1 MVVPLRSDWSDDR
14 CPIARSLDVVGDPWI
29 LLIVRQALS
38 GARRF
43 EQFRTELGI
52 ADTVLS
58 RRLQALV
65 DAGVLARSAYRDGRT
80 RSEYVLTDAGADLL
94 PVLHALV
101 LWGEKHRPH
110 ADPDVSMQ
118 IVHAGCGAVTSTADT
133 CSACGD
139 LLEPAAVSWR
149 RSWRPDDVPLSG
161 IMPAVPT
168 TDRATAPAP

>member
-1 MVVPLRSDWSDDR
+1 MPLRSDWSDDR

-29 LLIVRQALS
+29 LLIIRQALS

-43 EQFRTELGI
+43 EQFRAELGI

-65 DAGVLARSAYRDGRT
+65 DAGLLQRSAYRDGRT
-80 RSEYVLTDAGADLL
+80 RAEYVLTEAGADLL
-94 PVLHALV
+94 PLINGLV

-118 IVHAGCGAVTSTADT
+118 IVHVDCGEITTTADT
-133 CSACGD
+133 CSACGRV
-139 LLEPAAVSWR
+139 LEPAEVSWR
-149 RSWRPDDVPLSG
+149 KSWRAADVPLTGSVAPVRTAAPG
-161 IMPAVPT
+161 T
-168 TDRATAPAP
+168 ATAR